1 MINNNFNFHVFLI
14 FSMILPVIFRM
25 IQESERCVSSE
36 TISRLL
42 KESTGLFHL
51 YSVEITL
58 PIFFK
63 KIPY

>member
-1 MINNNFNFHVFLI
+1 
-14 FSMILPVIFRM
+14 MILPVIFRM